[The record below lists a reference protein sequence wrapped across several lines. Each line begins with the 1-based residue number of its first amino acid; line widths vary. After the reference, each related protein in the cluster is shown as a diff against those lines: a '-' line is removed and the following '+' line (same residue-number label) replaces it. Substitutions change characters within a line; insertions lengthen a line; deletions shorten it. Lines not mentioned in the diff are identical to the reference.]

1 MTYAIRRA
9 LLSVSDKTGIVE
21 LAQALRQRQV
31 ELISSGGTA
40 RTLKEAG
47 VEVTEVS
54 AHTGAPEIMN
64 GRVKTLHP
72 KIHGGILARRG
83 IDDATLEEQNIAPI
97 DLVVVNLYPF
107 SQTVAKPNCS
117 LDDAIENIDIGGP
130 TMVRAAAKNHKDV
143 SIVVDPSDYQRL
155 LDAMDGDGVDAG
167 MRRDLAVKAFAH
179 TAAYDDAIV
188 NYLSALDDNDS
199 AQPQPRIFNRQWHLH
214 TALRYG
220 ENPHQQ
226 ASFYADANA
235 PSGTIGAARL
245 IQGKPLSYN
254 NLADADAAWTA
265 ALEFIMPACVIVK
278 HANPCGIAV
287 AADIG
292 SAYEKAFSTDPTS
305 AFGGIIAF
313 NSDLD
318 GETAAEILNNQF
330 VEVII
335 APKITPAAREAL
347 ATKTNVRVLETGC
360 APDQLNNWELKTLSG
375 GLLVQS
381 ADQARIHREE
391 LTVVTEKAPT
401 DHEINDMIFAW
412 PVVKMVKSNAIVFA
426 RDGQTMAIGAGQ
438 MSRVDSVRIAIRK
451 AEDAGFDLRGSVMA
465 SDAFFPF
472 PDAMLAG
479 AEAGATAIIQPGGSM
494 RDDEVITAANEV
506 GVAMVTTGRRH
517 FRH

>member
-21 LAQALRQRQV
+21 LAQALRQREV

-47 VEVTEVS
+47 IEVTEVS

-83 IDDATLEEQNIAPI
+83 IDDATLNEQNIAPI

-143 SIVVDPSDYQRL
+143 SIVVEPSDYQRL
-155 LDAMDGDGVDAG
+155 IDALDNDGVSTQ
-167 MRRDLAVKAFAH
+167 MRRELAVKAFAH

-188 NYLSALDDNDS
+188 NYLSALDDNDKV
-199 AQPQPRIFNRQWHLH
+199 APQPKIFNRQWQLH

-245 IQGKPLSYN
+245 LQGKPLSYN

-265 ALEFIMPACVIVK
+265 ALEFVMPACVIVK

-287 AADIG
+287 AADIA

-313 NSDLD
+313 NIDLD
-318 GETAAEILNNQF
+318 GETAAEIINNQF

-335 APKITPAAREAL
+335 APKISPAAREAL
-347 ATKTNVRVLETGC
+347 ASKPNIRVLETGC
-360 APDQLNNWELKTLSG
+360 APDQLNSWELKTLSG

-426 RDGQTMAIGAGQ
+426 RDGQTLAIGAGQ

-472 PDAMLAG
+472 ADAMLAG
-479 AEAGATAIIQPGGSM
+479 AEAGAKAMIQPGGSM
-494 RDDEVITAANEV
+494 RDGEVISAANEV
-506 GVAMVTTGRRH
+506 GIAMVTTGRRH

>member
-1 MTYAIRRA
+1 MNQTIRRA
-9 LLSVSDKTGIVE
+9 LLSVSDKQGIVS
-21 LAQALRQRQV
+21 LARALSVQGIQ
-31 ELISSGGTA
+31 LISSGGTA
-40 RTLKEAG
+40 RSLREAG
-47 VEVTEVS
+47 IEVTEVS
-54 AHTGAPEIMN
+54 EHTGAPEIMN

-72 KIHGGILARRG
+72 KVHGGILARRG
-83 IDDATLEEQNIAPI
+83 VDDATLAEQDIAPI

-107 SQTVAKPNCS
+107 SQTVARDNCS

-130 TMVRAAAKNHKDV
+130 TMVRAAAKNHRDV
-143 SIVVDPSDYQRL
+143 AVVVDPADYPRL
-155 LDAMDGDGVDAG
+155 IEAIEAGTVDGAL
-167 MRRDLAVKAFAH
+167 RRELAVKAFAH

-188 NYLSALDDNDS
+188 NYLSSLDDKDK
-199 AQPQPRIFNRQWHLH
+199 AGPQPRIINRQWHLH

-226 ASFYADANA
+226 ASFYADAQAA
-235 PSGTIGAARL
+235 PGTIGAARL
-245 IQGKPLSYN
+245 LQGKPLSYN

-265 ALEFIMPACVIVK
+265 ALEFIMPSCVIVK
-278 HANPCGIAV
+278 HANPCGVAV

-313 NSDLD
+313 NAELD
-318 GETAAEILNNQF
+318 GVTAATILDKQF

-335 APKITPAAREAL
+335 APQISAAAREAL
-347 ATKTNVRVLETGC
+347 AAKPNVRVLETGC
-360 APDQLNNWELKTLSG
+360 APDELNNWEMRTLSG

-381 ADQARIHREE
+381 ADKARIHRDE
-391 LTVVTEKAPT
+391 LTVVTDLAPT
-401 DHEINDMIFAW
+401 ETQINDMIFAW

-426 RDGQTMAIGAGQ
+426 KDGQTIAIGAGQ

-451 AEDAGFDLRGSVMA
+451 AADAGFDLNGSVMA

-472 PDAMLAG
+472 PDALLAG
-479 AEAGATAIIQPGGSM
+479 AEAGAKAIIQPGGSM
-494 RDDEVITAANEV
+494 RDNEVITAANEA

>member
-1 MTYAIRRA
+1 MSQTIRRA
-9 LLSVSDKTGIVE
+9 LLSVSDKTGIVDF
-21 LAQALRQRQV
+21 AKALVARDIR
-31 ELISSGGTA
+31 LISSGGTA
-40 RTLKEAG
+40 RTLREAG

-54 AHTGAPEIMN
+54 QHTGAPEIMN

-72 KIHGGILARRG
+72 KVHGGILARRG
-83 IDDATLEEQNIAPI
+83 VDDATLAEQNIDPI

-107 SQTVAKPNCS
+107 SQTVAKPDCS
-117 LDDAIENIDIGGP
+117 LDEAIENIDIGGP
-130 TMVRAAAKNHKDV
+130 TMVRAAATNHKDV
-143 SIVVDPSDYQRL
+143 SIVVDPADYARL
-155 LDAMDGDGVDAG
+155 LGALDGEGVSAAL
-167 MRRDLAVKAFAH
+167 RRDLAVKAFAH

-188 NYLSALDDNDS
+188 NYLSALDENDS
-199 AQPQPRIFNRQWHLH
+199 VQEQPRIINRQWSLH

-226 ASFYADANA
+226 ASFYADPNA
-235 PSGTIGAARL
+235 AEGTIGAATL
-245 IQGKPLSYN
+245 LQGKPLSYN

-265 ALEFIMPACVIVK
+265 ALEFVMPACVIVK

-313 NSDLD
+313 NAELD
-318 GETAAEILNNQF
+318 GETAAEIISNQF

-335 APKITPAAREAL
+335 APQISASARQAL
-347 ATKTNVRVLETGC
+347 ASKPNVRVLETGC
-360 APDQLNNWELKTLSG
+360 APDALNSWDLKTISG
-375 GLLVQS
+375 GVLVQS
-381 ADQARIHREE
+381 ADQARINRED
-391 LTVVTEKAPT
+391 LTTVTDKAPT
-401 DHEINDMIFAW
+401 DQQVNDMIFAW

-426 RDGQTMAIGAGQ
+426 KDGQTIAIGAGQ

-451 AEDAGFDLRGSVMA
+451 AADAGLDIKGCVMA

-472 PDAMLAG
+472 ADAMLAG

-494 RDDEVITAANEV
+494 RDDEVITAANEA